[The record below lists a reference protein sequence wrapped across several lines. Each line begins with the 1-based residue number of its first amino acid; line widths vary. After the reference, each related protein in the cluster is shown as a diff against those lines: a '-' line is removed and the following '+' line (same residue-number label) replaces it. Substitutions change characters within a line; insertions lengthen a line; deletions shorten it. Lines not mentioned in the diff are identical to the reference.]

1 MASLAAK
8 KPWIAFLGLSL
19 ASSPLGLHA
28 QSTASSASSSS
39 PASLVPATTTIEH
52 TQLGEEA
59 SDQELAE
66 HWKLSR
72 EEVARY
78 RHFMRVEGRYY
89 YAHLDPVM
97 VLGLTTADPVQRAR
111 YAGQYLDAER
121 ARIQEQTRFAMLVAE
136 VQAKRFGLEK
146 LVDFSVLPQ
155 VAQSSSYL
163 AARATR
169 GQPAQTPPSAASSTP
184 TQRPAAPATLQ
195 AGDQVDFLIE
205 PTCVAVCIDAL
216 KKVLQVPDVR
226 VRLYGRGFKDTAALV
241 AWLEQKPLTDLD
253 AATRARIAPRHF
265 DPMVFSGI
273 NLSRVPVV
281 LLRRNGVVVGVL

>member
-1 MASLAAK
+1 MASLTAK
-8 KPWIAFLGLSL
+8 KLWIALLGVGL
-19 ASSPLGLHA
+19 ANSHLTLHA
-28 QSTASSASSSS
+28 QQS
-39 PASLVPATTTIEH
+39 PSPATTTIAH
-52 TQLGEEA
+52 TQVSGLGEEA

-66 HWKLSR
+66 HWKLSP
-72 EEVARY
+72 EEVKRY

>member
-39 PASLVPATTTIEH
+39 PASLAPATTTIEH

-205 PTCVAVCIDAL
+205 PSCIAVCIDAL

>member
-1 MASLAAK
+1 MASLTAK
-8 KPWIAFLGLSL
+8 TPWITLLGLSL

-28 QSTASSASSSS
+28 QSPASS
-39 PASLVPATTTIEH
+39 PTSLTPATTTIEH

-97 VLGLTTADPVQRAR
+97 VLGLTATDPVQRTR

-121 ARIQEQTRFAMLVAE
+121 ARIQAQTRFALLVAE

-163 AARATR
+163 AARAR
-169 GQPAQTPPSAASSTP
+169 GTSADVSPPAPPAPLPAVARAP
-184 TQRPAAPATLQ
+184 TPATVQ

-205 PTCVAVCIDAL
+205 PSCIAVCIDAL
-216 KKVLQVPDVR
+216 KKVLQVPDVQ

-241 AWLEQKPLTDLD
+241 AWLEQKPLMELD
-253 AATRARIAPRHF
+253 AATRARIAPRRF
-265 DPMVFSGI
+265 DPMIFSGI
-273 NLSRVPVV
+273 ALSRVPVI

>member
-39 PASLVPATTTIEH
+39 PASLAPATTTIEH

-205 PTCVAVCIDAL
+205 PSCIAVCIDAL

-241 AWLEQKPLTDLD
+241 AWLEQKPLMELD
-253 AATRARIAPRHF
+253 AATRARIAPRRF
-265 DPMVFSGI
+265 DPMIFSGI
-273 NLSRVPVV
+273 ALSRVPVI

>member
-1 MASLAAK
+1 MASLTTT
-8 KPWIAFLGLSL
+8 KPWIVLLGLSL
-19 ASSPLGLHA
+19 ASTPLALHA
-28 QSTASSASSSS
+28 QSSTA
-39 PASLVPATTTIEH
+39 PATTGITH
-52 TQLGEEA
+52 TQVSGLGEEA

-78 RHFMRVEGRYY
+78 RHFMRVEGRYV

-97 VLGLTTADPVQRAR
+97 VLGLTTTDPVQRTR

-121 ARIQEQTRFAMLVAE
+121 ARIQAQTRFALLVAE

-205 PTCVAVCIDAL
+205 PSCIAVCIDAL

-241 AWLEQKPLTDLD
+241 AWLEQKPLMELD
-253 AATRARIAPRHF
+253 AATRARIAPRRF
-265 DPMVFSGI
+265 DPMIFSGI
-273 NLSRVPVV
+273 ALSRVPVI